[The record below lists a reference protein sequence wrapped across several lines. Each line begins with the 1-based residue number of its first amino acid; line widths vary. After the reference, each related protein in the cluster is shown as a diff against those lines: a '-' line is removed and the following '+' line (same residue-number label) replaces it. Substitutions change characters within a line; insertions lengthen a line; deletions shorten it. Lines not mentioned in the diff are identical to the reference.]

1 MVLSLELP
9 INSRLNKLKLL
20 KMRFILTL
28 ACLGLFLSATAQVP
42 TKTAVS
48 SKEAKIVEEIN
59 LSDADIEVFKQQ
71 TKQKV
76 EEFQQHIVTIGS
88 KDQPAEKRNMAE
100 REALKLFLKGA
111 EMQISVIMPDGT
123 VNIQSRPMEKYLA
136 RLKSLPF
143 TSVVIK
149 FYDLVYI
156 SSFTKGPDGRYYSSA
171 TVIQEFSGFTGDNLV
186 YKDVTK
192 KEIEIIIDL
201 VEDKFFNEKKWKVFL
216 GNIKATETKRA

>member
-1 MVLSLELP
+1 MRKIIILFFIALSLNL
-9 INSRLNKLKLL
+9 I
-20 KMRFILTL
+20 
-28 ACLGLFLSATAQVP
+28 AQEP
-42 TKTAVS
+42 TKTAVV
-48 SKEAKIVEEIN
+48 SKEAKIVDEIN
-59 LSDADIEVFKQQ
+59 LSDADIEIFKEQ

-88 KDQPAEKRNMAE
+88 KDEPAEKRNMAE
-100 REALKLFLKGA
+100 REALKLFFKGA
-111 EMQISVIMPDGT
+111 EMQTSVIAADGNVT
-123 VNIQSRPMEKYLA
+123 IQSRPMEKYLA
-136 RLKSLPF
+136 RLKSLPY

-171 TVIQEFSGFTGDNLV
+171 TVIQEFTGFTGDNLV

-216 GNIKATETKRA
+216 GNIKATETKKV